1 MHGVHAAGDSS
12 PMLSSAL
19 TLTAEAL
26 MGYWDGASSG
36 YWTGSSSFGW
46 SKGTDQ
52 ELRRLDALEPSARIN
67 VLTHEALGLYQVEP
81 DAEAG
86 RIVLRIG
93 SDPVL
98 KLAPPDLAALER
110 QLQFLRS
117 ASDLRSDRM
126 AEIMAQQ
133 GDMLSFFGA
142 QQKLSWN
149 RKRWSMILLHA
160 LYNAV
165 SSQEMRIKHFACVPR
180 PIDLSPLVQPVI
192 QTPGHSSYP
201 SGHST
206 EAFAFAT
213 MIAALRHAAAP
224 VKVGKKKPSFTK
236 AILSHLAV
244 AADAARPEQPIPADA
259 TVQLFRLAARIAD
272 NRTVAGVHFPVDSA
286 HGALLGLS
294 ATLGFVAHCNGG
306 EKALPVQDA
315 DGTGWDRDFTLAL
328 WRDALHRG
336 EWATDHRY
344 NVAKPAGWHSLPA
357 VWQAAVRE
365 WVPE

>member
-1 MHGVHAAGDSS
+1 
-12 PMLSSAL
+12 MLSSAL

-36 YWTGSSSFGW
+36 YWTGSNSFGW
-46 SKGTDQ
+46 SQDTAQ
-52 ELRRLDALEPSARIN
+52 ELRRLDALEPGARIN
-67 VLTHEALGLYQVEP
+67 VLTHEAMGLFGVAP
-81 DAEAG
+81 DEKAG
-86 RIVLRIG
+86 KIVLRIG
-93 SDPVL
+93 GAPVL
-98 KLAPPDLAALER
+98 KLAPPGLARLEQ
-110 QLQFLRS
+110 QLQYLRS

-133 GDMLSFFGA
+133 NDMLSFFGA

-165 SSQEMRIKHFACVPR
+165 SSQEMRIKHFASVPR

-201 SGHST
+201 SGHAT

-213 MIAALRHAAAP
+213 LIAALRHAAASA
-224 VKVGKKKPSFTK
+224 KGGKKQPSFTK
-236 AILSHLAV
+236 AILSDLA
-244 AADAARPEQPIPADA
+244 APADAARPEQPVAAGA

-286 HGALLGLS
+286 HGALLGLT
-294 ATLGFVAHCNGG
+294 ATLGFVAHCAGG
-306 EKALPVQDA
+306 EKALPVHDA
-315 DGTGWDRDFTLAL
+315 NGTEWDRDFTLAL
-328 WRDALHRG
+328 WRDALHRR
-336 EWATDHRY
+336 EWATDHSY
-344 NVAKPAGWHSLPA
+344 DVAKPAGWHSLPA

-365 WVPE
+365 WVSE